1 MIRWRHLQHM
11 PWNQSPNGFGHCTR
25 WHQIAEFDK
34 LVNQLNR
41 YFGTEGDLPKWL
53 SATAQAC
60 STLPYLES
68 ALERS
73 INQLKYGIARG
84 AWRTMDIL
92 NSRLPFNTSLTRLAV
107 PSSGTRSVRV
117 RPC

>member
-1 MIRWRHLQHM
+1 MAASATYAM
-11 PWNQSPNGFGHCTR
+11 ESVPNGFGHCTR

-84 AWRTMDIL
+84 ACAPWTY
-92 NSRLPFNTSLTRLAV
+92 STRACHST
-107 PSSGTRSVRV
+107 PH
-117 RPC
+117 